1 MRRNSSKK
9 KKKAGRAD
17 VSMSGAKKLSLAGFK
32 SVEWPPVL
40 PVRLKYTDYR
50 VLSAVGNEVTYVYR
64 LNSCFDCDFTGAG
77 GQPEGFDQ
85 LKAQYTQYR
94 VVAAKVSVE
103 GMGNG
108 ANTNGLIAMGPSN
121 SSTYVTNIDAESLAN
136 GWGGKS
142 ATYSQTTPGKLKA
155 LYRIGELEGYNE
167 DSLLANVNMAADVGA
182 SPSFQQFLGIAVET
196 GNSAT
201 GQTMVRVEIEYY
213 VRMELRINTED
224 AATRRRKAAKVQWRL
239 ASGLPVPTA
248 TGPTTNLPS
257 TSLPSNPPSQRCDAL
272 PVSGP
277 PQGGRPAAGSSERPG
292 STETQ
297 DIQHPAR
304 APMSVGGIEQLTT
317 SVETR
322 TTCCVECGVPLAR
335 GDTQQC
341 VLAGL
346 PKTW

>member
-1 MRRNSSKK
+1 MRRNSSKGK

-17 VSMSGAKKLSLAGFK
+17 VSMSGAKALSLSGFK

-40 PVRLKYTDYR
+40 PVKLKYSDYR
-50 VLSAVGNEVTYVYR
+50 VLTAVGNEVTYVYR

-94 VVAAKVSVE
+94 VVAAKVTVE
-103 GMGNG
+103 AMGNG

-142 ATYSQTTPGKLKA
+142 ATYSQTTPGKLSA

-167 DSLLANVNMAADVGA
+167 ASLLGNVNMAADVGA

-201 GQTMVRVEIEYY
+201 GQTMVKTEIVYY

-224 AATRRRKAAKVQWRL
+224 AAARRRKAAKVQWRL
-239 ASGLPVPTA
+239 ASGMPAATTA
-248 TGPTTNLPS
+248 GPTPLSTALPS
-257 TSLPSNPPSQRCDAL
+257 QISASSQRCDAL

-277 PQGGRPAAGSSERPG
+277 PQGGRPAAGSSERP
-292 STETQ
+292 SSI
-297 DIQHPAR
+297 DVVR
-304 APMSVGGIEQLTT
+304 APMSDGALIGNAVEAIPQRRFEGFCPNCQCAPCMGGLRVQDN
-317 SVETR
+317 
-322 TTCCVECGVPLAR
+322 CP
-335 GDTQQC
+335 
-341 VLAGL
+341 
-346 PKTW
+346 P